1 MRGFT
6 LAEVLI
12 GLALTGLVVTGL
24 AAAVFA
30 LIWLPGRPQDTL
42 TAMRDIEQASL
53 WLGWDG
59 NRAEGFS
66 PTPGYGTFSW
76 VDRSGSAPVSYD
88 VNYSFS
94 SGELVRQEKQG
105 GVVQS
110 TLSIARNIAQASD
123 IAFNWTATPSPYL
136 RTAVTSSVESAGAQ
150 VTALS
155 GELTASLRPRTDA
168 PASVPPAAPGTRIY
182 HVASGPTLETGTY
195 VSGGTADLYWAD
207 STYYIADSRVVAG
220 DRKVVWWVES
230 EYISD
235 PATIGQIEISF
246 NGQVS
251 QASVNLNFYTVDPS
265 TGQFSST
272 PDATYTFGSANTDE
286 YYSYFMSASK
296 VSYINST
303 TRRVRLKVEATIR
316 NVAYRFSAD
325 EILFIASP

>member
-1 MRGFT
+1 MELTAFRSCLRSGIGRVQRGLSPLWRGVWGCPPEVFSSPPSPQGRRGNKGDEGRRGFT

-30 LIWLPGRPQDTL
+30 LIWLPGRPQYTL

-76 VDRSGSAPVSYD
+76 VDRSGVAPVSYQA
-88 VNYSFS
+88 NYSYS
-94 SGELVRQEKQG
+94 SGELVRQETKD
-105 GVVQS
+105 GVPQS

-150 VTALS
+150 VAALS
-155 GELTASLRPRTDA
+155 GELTASLRPRTDTS
-168 PASVPPAAPGTRIY
+168 ASVPPAAPGTRIY
-182 HVASGPTLETGTY
+182 HVASGPVLETGTY

-207 STYYIADSRVVAG
+207 STYYSADRVVVVG
-220 DRKVVWWVES
+220 ERKVVWWVES

-235 PATIGQIEISF
+235 PATI
-246 NGQVS
+246 
-251 QASVNLNFYTVDPS
+251 S
-265 TGQFSST
+265 TG
-272 PDATYTFGSANTDE
+272 PTY
-286 YYSYFMSASK
+286 
-296 VSYINST
+296 I
-303 TRRVRLKVEATIR
+303 
-316 NVAYRFSAD
+316 FSAD